1 MLAAKRI
8 LLIDNNLDDMAVLA
22 SLLEAEGYETRSIGR
37 SPDVLE
43 SFHEFQPDLLLLYT
57 SMPEVNGYEICS
69 SLKKIPETAG
79 TPVIFLSRQTS
90 VKHKIKAFQSGGVDY
105 ISKPYQNEE
114 LLARIK
120 TQLNLL
126 ETRRKLEQ
134 AHATMAEWSS
144 TLEQHVADRTR
155 EILQNERK
163 LHFLAMHDSQ
173 TELPNRHAMHE
184 ALTRIT
190 SQSPEQPAA
199 ILYIDLDDFAE
210 INRSFG
216 HNTGDELIELAA
228 GRLNKVIIEWRSL
241 DINSSVLYRCGED
254 EFVVLIEEIDS
265 EASVMQAGE
274 ALLAAM
280 QEPFLLLETEMY
292 LPANIGFAIY
302 PDDSSNEEQL
312 LQCAQMAVNDA
323 KKHIQQS
330 HRMQRFHSSMAQ
342 NARERIERI
351 HALRAA
357 ILNEDLYLDYQP
369 KVNLNTREITG
380 LEALL
385 RWKPDGKTLLPPPAF
400 IPLAEQTGMIHE
412 LGHLIIRMVC
422 RQIHSWDTQNLQV
435 PPIAINI
442 SPVQLVPIDFA
453 DSVLKLLKAEEIHP
467 SRIILEI
474 TETAFME
481 DRKRSICVLQ
491 KLRKEGIMIHL
502 DDFGT
507 GYSSFSYLSDLPI
520 DCVKIDKSFLD
531 HCVSGGLTEQLDYGQ
546 NVNHQ
551 TILEGIITLSRGLK
565 LNTIAEGIETP
576 DQVRLLLE
584 LGCINGQGFYFYR
597 PLSPALLAE
606 KLKTNN
612 ISVQTEESVNKNELI
627 LPGFDESQKEKIFHR
642 SK

>member
-8 LLIDNNLDDMAVLA
+8 LLIDNNLDDLAELA
-22 SLLEAEGYETRSIGR
+22 SLLEAEGYETRSISR
-37 SPDVLE
+37 SQDVFD
-43 SFHEFQPDLLLLYT
+43 SVHDFQPDLLLLYT
-57 SMPEVNGYEICS
+57 SMPETDGYEICS
-69 SLKKIPETAG
+69 ILKKNPETAG
-79 TPVIFLSRQTS
+79 TPVIFLSRQTA
-90 VKHKIKAFQSGGVDY
+90 VKYKIKAFQSGGVDY

-114 LLARIK
+114 LLARIQ

-134 AHATMAEWSS
+134 AHTTMAEWSS

-163 LHFLAMHDSQ
+163 LHFLAMHDSL

-190 SQSPEQPAA
+190 SQSPGQSAA

-216 HNTGDELIELAA
+216 HHTGDELIELAA
-228 GRLNKVIIEWRSL
+228 DRLNKVIIEWRSL

-254 EFVVLIEEIDS
+254 EFVVLIEEIDG
-265 EASVMQAGE
+265 EASVIQAGE

-292 LPANIGFAIY
+292 LPANIGFAIF

-312 LQCAQMAVNDA
+312 LQCAQMAVNEA

-330 HRMQRFHSSMAQ
+330 HRMQRFQNSMAQ

-357 ILNEDLYLDYQP
+357 ILNEDLFLDYQP
-369 KVNLNTREITG
+369 KVNLNTREIIG
-380 LEALL
+380 AEALL

-412 LGHLIIRMVC
+412 LGQLIISMVC
-422 RQIHSWDTQNLQV
+422 RQIRSWDNQNLRV
-435 PPIAINI
+435 PPVAINI
-442 SPVQLVPIDFA
+442 SPVQLVPVDFA
-453 DSVLKLLKAEEIHP
+453 DSVLKLLKAEGIHP

-481 DRKRSICVLQ
+481 DRKRSIYVLQ
-491 KLRKEGIMIHL
+491 KLRKAGVMIHL

-531 HCVSGGLTEQLDYGQ
+531 QCVSCGLTEHDESSQ
-546 NVNHQ
+546 NVNHR

-576 DQVRLLLE
+576 DQVLLLQE

-597 PLSPALLAE
+597 PLSPELLAE
-606 KLKTNN
+606 KLKAHHK
-612 ISVQTEESVNKNELI
+612 SVKTEEGVIQNEFI
-627 LPGFDESQKEKIFHR
+627 LPGFHEGQKERIFHR
-642 SK
+642 SE